1 MRNLLLALM
10 CFAFIG
16 ASGQGS
22 VTIAA
27 TNGGAI
33 ELTPE
38 GIVKHEPNMMLLR
51 GINSEKKEIAPA
63 IPDVVKEMKLKLN
76 ILDIE
81 EARQIRNT
89 LAYVIYQDNPDS
101 VDYKALIRTIKY
113 IDDYKNLSE
122 RDKGFGIII
131 TEKSA
136 ERIMG
141 NTMFEVDM
149 YKDQLERAKI
159 TEKLAKQMFKEVR
172 KEEAVLEIK
181 EEKRISKRFENQFK
195 DVDLEE
201 PEPEKEP
208 ILKGIFKKKKDK

>member
-1 MRNLLLALM
+1 
-10 CFAFIG
+10 
-16 ASGQGS
+16 
-22 VTIAA
+22 
-27 TNGGAI
+27 
-33 ELTPE
+33 
-38 GIVKHEPNMMLLR
+38 MLLR